1 MAEMKNVSE
10 EINSRL
16 GIVDKRISK
25 LEDIVIDNIKN
36 ENREKIIN

>member
-36 ENREKIIN
+36 ENRERIIN